1 MKCHSLVSGI
11 IAELQHLKILLVNR
25 REILKKKIKMIKIF
39 VIYKEFY
46 QLISRITVFKNYSH
60 NLRGFQVVLL

>member
-1 MKCHSLVSGI
+1 MKCHSWVSGI
-11 IAELQHLKILLVNR
+11 IAELQHLKILLVNHG
-25 REILKKKIKMIKIF
+25 EILKKKIKMIKIF

-46 QLISRITVFKNYSH
+46 QLISRITVCKNYSH